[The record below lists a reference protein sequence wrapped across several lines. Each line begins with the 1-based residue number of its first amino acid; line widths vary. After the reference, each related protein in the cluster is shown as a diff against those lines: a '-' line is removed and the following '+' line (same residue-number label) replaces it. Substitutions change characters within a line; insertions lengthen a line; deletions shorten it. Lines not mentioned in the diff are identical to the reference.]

1 MKNIKYL
8 QKFHS
13 IFRRIPLLDRWI
25 ISKLIPILFFAIS
38 AFTIVSLSVGVM
50 FDLIRKIVE
59 FGLPII
65 VALKIFFLSLPGF
78 LVLAFPM
85 SVLLSCLLTYGN
97 LSSNSE
103 ILALKSLGINNFRI
117 ILPSLSLAL
126 FMTLLTFIFN
136 DNLVP
141 ISNRVAADIMGNNI
155 GKSIKT
161 EKGKYNISFSK
172 YGSILDANTNKPID
186 SATHLTHI
194 FYARRF
200 LNNVMYEVTVVDLS
214 KKGTKILIAANNG
227 KFVDQLNSWEF
238 SNGEMII
245 TNDEGSVSTISFDT
259 YKYPLDN
266 GPSKLA
272 AIPSDAKNMTISEA
286 RKAEE
291 MYAMAGNIKESRKM
305 KVRIYEKIT
314 LPFSC
319 IVFSLIG
326 STLGIKQ
333 NIRSSKS
340 QGFGL
345 SIIIIFLYYLTCF
358 VFSSMGIVGL
368 ITPFLSAWIPVFI
381 FLGFGT
387 LLVRRSNKI

>member
-1 MKNIKYL
+1 LKKIKYL
-8 QKFHS
+8 QKFDS
-13 IFRRIPLLDRWI
+13 TFRRIPLLDRWI
-25 ISKLIPILFFAIS
+25 ISKLVPILFFAIS

-85 SVLLSCLLTYGN
+85 SVLLTCLLTYGN

-126 FMTLLTFIFN
+126 FMTLLTFFFN

-141 ISNRVAADIMGNNI
+141 ISNRVAADIMQNNI

-161 EKGKYNISFSK
+161 EKGKYNVSFSK

-214 KKGTKILIAANNG
+214 KKGTKILIAADNG

-238 SNGEMII
+238 SNGEIII
-245 TNDEGSVSTISFDT
+245 TNNEGSVSTISFDT

-272 AIPSDAKNMTISEA
+272 AIPNDAKNMTISEA

-358 VFSSMGIVGL
+358 VFSSMGIVGV

-387 LLVRRSNKI
+387 FLVRRSSKI